1 MAQIRYRANLSAKDW
16 VFMAQGWG
24 RSVIMKQY
32 DQNFSRQIVSPTDPD
47 KDIGIPQ
54 IFYCHNVMPAAQG
67 FQSVGYL
74 PSISSGSVHAGTYPY
89 QIVDIPGTAGA
100 IAQKLLFALQTNGVH
115 EVNYDVYYWN
125 GQPGGSWTYIQ
136 TIALNTYFNNR
147 DLITSAF
154 VDGNLYVYFPY
165 TGCYIWGSS
174 TLTSQTLTGLTA
186 TQTFGI
192 LESFGYM
199 IAWGLPGVY
208 WSSTLTPTDF
218 TPSLITGAGG
228 GSVEG
233 AQGDIYMCVPHIFGF
248 IVFSSKNCVSAVYS
262 GNSRYPFNFRKI
274 IGGGGISQQQYPL
287 AAIDAESGNVYAWTT
302 AGLQLISVTQAQVVF
317 PELANYLSG
326 SRFEDFNDTLVQFVY
341 TDGTPGFI
349 NRQLT
354 VVSQRYLCV
363 SYGILNT
370 SIPTFS
376 HVMVYDIAMKR
387 WGKLKF
393 THVQVLESPNT
404 PTAEFTS
411 RSNFCLMDTSGTIWN
426 VDFEF
431 AASQGGTMILG
442 KYQHSRDRLI
452 TLEQIDIDF
461 VQNANNLNV
470 YDMVTF
476 DGKTFQ
482 APVEIPAI
490 ANTNAPQYATRLSG
504 MNHSLIFQGIFTL
517 DSLMLTYHTN
527 GRR

>member
-74 PSISSGSVHAGTYPY
+74 PNVDAGVHVGTFPY
-89 QIVDIPGTAGA
+89 QIVDVPGTSGGS
-100 IAQKLLFALQTNGVH
+100 QSKLMFALQTNSVN
-115 EVNYDVYYWN
+115 ETNYDVYFWTEN
-125 GQPGGSWTYIQ
+125 NTSWVYLQ
-136 TIALNTYFNNR
+136 TITLPYHFYNR

-154 VDGNLYVYFPY
+154 IDGVLYVYIPQ
-165 TGCYIWGSS
+165 TGCYQLSAGPI
-174 TLTSQTLTGLTA
+174 LTSVTLTGLTA
-186 TQTFGI
+186 GSVLGI

-199 IAWGLPGVY
+199 IAWGNAGVY

-233 AQGDIYMCVPHIFGF
+233 SQGDVWMCVPHIFGF
-248 IVFSSKNCVSAVYS
+248 IVFSSRNCVSAVYS

-274 IGGGGISQQQYPL
+274 IGGGGISQNQYPL

-326 SRFEDFNDTLVQFVY
+326 SRFEDFNDTLVQFAY
-341 TDGTPGFI
+341 TDGVPGFI

-354 VVSQRYLCV
+354 VVSQRYLCI

-370 SIPTFS
+370 SIPTYS
-376 HVMVYDIAMKR
+376 HVMVYDMAMKR

-393 THVQVLESPNT
+393 THLQVLEYPNT
-404 PTAEFTS
+404 YFSEFTS
-411 RSNFCLMDTSGTIWN
+411 RSNLGLMDTSGTIWN

-431 AASQGGTMILG
+431 AASSGGTMILG